1 MATNRQGARTVG
13 GSAPA
18 VKKRS
23 PKKKAGRRGRPR
35 KNPPTPAETVQ
46 RESSPQESSQ
56 DGGLMNSLGS
66 LFGAGN
72 PSPSNPTSQPQKESE
87 NPSSSDC
94 STSPDLPEE
103 VERKLDAIPDVIGQ
117 EGEQPTGN
125 PSGEIAR
132 DDFSSLLDMI
142 AFEEQDVRD
151 LLEEAFDWLSEKFDS
166 EHWKLSE
173 RQSRMLGR
181 PTVMLMNSIWLK
193 LRDRLPDVLLRWC
206 ESTPGAAAF
215 ITAAGIVIV
224 PKVMTQVSLSKRK
237 KLAPAQ
243 EGEKKTDAPSHISA
257 PAGPSAA
264 KEGSPIVWPHGR
276 EAGAPGL

>member
-1 MATNRQGARTVG
+1 MATNQQGARTVG

-18 VKKRS
+18 AKKRS
-23 PKKKAGRRGRPR
+23 PKKNTGKRGRPR

-46 RESSPQESSQ
+46 HGSSPQEPSQ

-66 LFGAGN
+66 LFGTGS
-72 PSPSNPTSQPQKESE
+72 PSPSNPTSQPQKGRE
-87 NPSSSDC
+87 NPSLIDS

-117 EGEQPTGN
+117 EGEH
-125 PSGEIAR
+125 PSENSSAVMSR
-132 DDFSSLLDMI
+132 DDFSALLDMI

-151 LLEEAFDWLSEKFDS
+151 LLEEAFDWLSEKFES

-193 LRDRLPDVLLRWC
+193 LRDRLPDVLLSWC

-243 EGEKKTDAPSHISA
+243 EGERKPDAPSHISA
-257 PAGPSAA
+257 PAGPSTA
-264 KEGSPIVWPHGR
+264 KEGSPIVWPHG
-276 EAGAPGL
+276 